1 MSESENDNGSPI
13 MMRVNGQLVPM
24 AQVVDHML
32 LEGHND
38 FTLRSDIGELKLSDT
53 AEAMSSAKKNGTQGS
68 YERSKTKSW
77 SKKKLGAP
85 KQESAKVEYTDLSR
99 AQRTEMRR
107 SATGFKPKA
116 KGTKVTTTSAVDA
129 PTSKKCGCSACYES
143 RKAAAIWFQ
152 GGKIGAHP
160 AKIECIV

>member
-1 MSESENDNGSPI
+1 MN
-13 MMRVNGQLVPM
+13 
-24 AQVVDHML
+24 VDGADKDYTVETL
-32 LEGHND
+32 LGNAMIHD
-38 FTLRSDIGELKLSDT
+38 LSFDASQADIGELELSDT
-53 AEAMSSAKKNGTQGS
+53 AAAMSSAKKNATQGA

-85 KQESAKVEYTDLSR
+85 KQKSEKTEYMDLSR
-99 AQRTEMRR
+99 TQRTEMRR

-116 KGTKVTTTSAVDA
+116 KGTKVTTTSTADA